1 MTGYL
6 YILALGPVQDFIAAA
21 RTTRDLWFGSHLLSE
36 ISKAAAKQIAE
47 DGGKLIF
54 PALKTGAAE
63 LEPRNDPDAFN
74 VANIILVE
82 LPEGNDPRE
91 INKHARDAARKR
103 WRTFADPAKK
113 IANDVVDDKIWNE
126 QIDNVIEFYAAW
138 VPSPDPEKYGE
149 TRARLMRLLAA
160 RKSTRDFRPAPLN
173 PGLEKSSLDGARESV
188 LKKGKTFTKDLI
200 IRMRLKEREQLC
212 AVGLTKRLGSGDVS
226 FPSVVRVAADRWI
239 REIMTSRND
248 DAIQVLEQIAE
259 WCKKNPNI
267 ASRSSGTLYGDFPY
281 DSGLLYPARLE
292 AMKRV
297 PKERKKE
304 RSWIDYLDQSDRN
317 DLTEIK
323 RLTERLQKRGT
334 DEKVSPRF
342 GFGEPS
348 PYLAILVADGDQ
360 MGKAISSIRLADE
373 HRKFSYQSISVC
385 KGSQANC

>member
-138 VPSPDPEKYGE
+138 VPSPNPEKYGE

-160 RKSTRDFRPAPLN
+160 RKSTRDFRPRPLTRVLRSPHLTV
-173 PGLEKSSLDGARESV
+173 PG
-188 LKKGKTFTKDLI
+188 
-200 IRMRLKEREQLC
+200 
-212 AVGLTKRLGSGDVS
+212 
-226 FPSVVRVAADRWI
+226 
-239 REIMTSRND
+239 
-248 DAIQVLEQIAE
+248 
-259 WCKKNPNI
+259 
-267 ASRSSGTLYGDFPY
+267 
-281 DSGLLYPARLE
+281 
-292 AMKRV
+292 
-297 PKERKKE
+297 
-304 RSWIDYLDQSDRN
+304 
-317 DLTEIK
+317 
-323 RLTERLQKRGT
+323 
-334 DEKVSPRF
+334 KV
-342 GFGEPS
+342 
-348 PYLAILVADGDQ
+348 
-360 MGKAISSIRLADE
+360 
-373 HRKFSYQSISVC
+373 C
-385 KGSQANC
+385 